1 MEAQGHRP
9 VLEALNGLQPRG
21 KKQRHEVKKAI
32 DYFTANAGRM
42 DYPTYAAHHWP
53 IGSGIVESTCRLV
66 SKSAHQRAWHA
77 LERGW
82 RAGDPLPARTIP
94 RQRQPVARVLPT
106 TAATPP
112 TAGRIPDPSHAC
124 RHERR

>member
-53 IGSGIVESTCRLV
+53 IGSGIVESTCRLA

-82 RAGDPLPARTIP
+82 RAGDPLLASTVPL
-94 RQRQPVARVLPT
+94 QRQPVARVLPT
-106 TAATPP
+106 TAATPR